1 MENFYTNKNILIT
14 GGTGSLGQAIT
25 TILQNINCNIYC
37 LSRDEYKQWYIKNR
51 KFKQTHNNIH
61 FILGDIRD
69 KIIEKHFKNI
79 DIVIHTAALKH
90 IDYCENNSEYAIDIN
105 VNGTAN
111 LLQLAKKN
119 NVKYFISVSTDK
131 ACSPSNTYG
140 ATKLLTERL
149 TLNNDC
155 DEMKCSVIRFG
166 NIFASRGSVAHAFH
180 DSIVMNKKLVIY
192 NPNMTR
198 FSVSIEDAAKNCLNI
213 PLLSHGGDIIIPKS
227 KSYNILTLAKA
238 FLKTYKGDDVDIMTN
253 IEIKELRTSE
263 KIHEELISDYEFNKI
278 YNMDNFY
285 IAITDIKK
293 HNLYEKKN
301 IIDITNLNSN
311 TGLLTDEELGVIIKK
326 FKKNKEDR
334 KFMW

>member
-51 KFKQTHNNIH
+51 KFKQNHNNIH

-180 DSIVMNKKLVIY
+180 DSIVMNKKLYRDDISFMKPKISPVTLSSGRST
-192 NPNMTR
+192 NVVT
-198 FSVSIEDAAKNCLNI
+198 FSLREI
-213 PLLSHGGDIIIPKS
+213 
-227 KSYNILTLAKA
+227 ILT
-238 FLKTYKGDDVDIMTN
+238 
-253 IEIKELRTSE
+253 R
-263 KIHEELISDYEFNKI
+263 
-278 YNMDNFY
+278 
-285 IAITDIKK
+285 
-293 HNLYEKKN
+293 
-301 IIDITNLNSN
+301 
-311 TGLLTDEELGVIIKK
+311 
-326 FKKNKEDR
+326 
-334 KFMW
+334 